1 MIGIAGTI
9 LQLLDLFVAGTM
21 TYERIQQLRA
31 DLAAMQ
37 AEGRD
42 PTAEEMTAIL
52 DGIEASTADIVAADE
67 RLGG

>member
-67 RLGG
+67 RLNP

>member
-42 PTAEEMTAIL
+42 PTAEELTAIL
-52 DGIEASTADIVAADE
+52 DGIEASTADIVAADD
-67 RLGG
+67 RLNP